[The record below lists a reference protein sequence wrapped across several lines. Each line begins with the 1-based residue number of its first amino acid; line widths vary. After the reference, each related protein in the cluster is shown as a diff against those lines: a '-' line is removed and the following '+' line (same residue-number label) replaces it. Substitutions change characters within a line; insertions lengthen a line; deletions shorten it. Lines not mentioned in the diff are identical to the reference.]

1 MSKVL
6 DEPTRREAFLA
17 LVQLQDL
24 GVAVNASRE
33 QIGAAFHIPV
43 SLVQLIEREGLRKQ
57 WPPLNRDFALPASSV
72 ASSYEN
78 LVDDPAPSEA
88 E

>member
-6 DEPTRREAFLA
+6 DEPTRREAFLG
-17 LVQLQDL
+17 LVQMQDL
-24 GVAVNASRE
+24 GVAVIASRE

-57 WPPLNRDFALPASSV
+57 WPPLNRDFSLAETQPA
-72 ASSYEN
+72 A
-78 LVDDPAPSEA
+78 DAA
-88 E
+88 G